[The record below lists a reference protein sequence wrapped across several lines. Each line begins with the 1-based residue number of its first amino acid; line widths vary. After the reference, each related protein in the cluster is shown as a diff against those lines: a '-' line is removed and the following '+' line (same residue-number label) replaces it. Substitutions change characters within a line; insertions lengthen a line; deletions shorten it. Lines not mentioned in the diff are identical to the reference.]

1 MNEDKNR
8 LYQIYEKFC
17 KERKNK
23 ILNQEISKNQ
33 FSYEFRYEIKNQKL
47 IFENFKN
54 PKIGQQ
60 DQGHRPPETILGDFC
75 SYIVK
80 QDDYEQDY
88 RNNNSLKLI
97 KDFPLNIEF
106 SKCEFRDIDFSSFED
121 TISAGSL
128 GIIARRGDKNKKIPF
143 KVTFI
148 DCTFENSISL
158 DGDKNQYIL
167 LKGTTTLKNTAR
179 LVLSNI
185 NIENDFIIEGYG
197 NKIENFRRISCID
210 LSKAK
215 LIIKNS
221 IMYGL
226 YTKEKEL
233 KISNVKWNSNPKK
246 YHCTTDNF
254 RELKILMQENQ
265 NYLDA
270 SLFHSLE
277 MNKYSKELKWNTFN
291 KKLLFVLN
299 RALSNHSL
307 SWTRPLGWLLGWSFL
322 CFFITYFSWD
332 RFEELSWLNWSDRF
346 VKSLNLFVEYINP
359 FNKNY
364 QLKNELKGYMWLWIV
379 HKIVSMPLIYLL
391 TVALKRYIKF

>member
-1 MNEDKNR
+1 
-8 LYQIYEKFC
+8 
-17 KERKNK
+17 
-23 ILNQEISKNQ
+23 
-33 FSYEFRYEIKNQKL
+33 
-47 IFENFKN
+47 
-54 PKIGQQ
+54 
-60 DQGHRPPETILGDFC
+60 
-75 SYIVK
+75 
-80 QDDYEQDY
+80 
-88 RNNNSLKLI
+88 
-97 KDFPLNIEF
+97 
-106 SKCEFRDIDFSSFED
+106 
-121 TISAGSL
+121 
-128 GIIARRGDKNKKIPF
+128 
-143 KVTFI
+143 
-148 DCTFENSISL
+148 
-158 DGDKNQYIL
+158 
-167 LKGTTTLKNTAR
+167 
-179 LVLSNI
+179 
-185 NIENDFIIEGYG
+185 
-197 NKIENFRRISCID
+197 
-210 LSKAK
+210 
-215 LIIKNS
+215 
-221 IMYGL
+221 
-226 YTKEKEL
+226 
-233 KISNVKWNSNPKK
+233 
-246 YHCTTDNF
+246 
-254 RELKILMQENQ
+254 MQENQ